1 MGRTLIIVAG
11 KDPTLAAG
19 GAETYVRATGRA
31 AIRAGY
37 DPHIFCI
44 SNSSRTERTPFGV
57 LYRAKSPFRPLRDLM
72 LAGHYGYLIA
82 AIDRFAAR
90 RRGPFLIHSFGP
102 WGCVGVAAARR
113 LARRGA
119 ACAAVTT
126 AWSTFAHETQ
136 GKFRGLSRAHG
147 WTVSLGLICRSIW
160 SRFTVSPMEGRGF
173 RRSQLV
179 LVNYESVRRIVA
191 ADHGEAIRFRRIG
204 YSSEAAFLR
213 DSGIRA
219 EAPDFLAA
227 LEPRDAPLI
236 VAVSRHDARKGVD
249 ILLHA
254 LAKLRESGRRFRAC
268 LIGGDVLLAK
278 HRALATE
285 LDLLD
290 CTSLPGRV
298 PDAYACLEHADIFAL
313 PSLEEGSG
321 SMSLLEAMQA
331 GVAAVV
337 SRVDGLPE
345 DVADR
350 NNALLVRPG
359 DAADLFINLR
369 LLVDDAALR
378 ARLARQAHATFQTRF
393 SADAF
398 AAELGAVYSSLGL
411 TPNGAARRV
420 GGSASGGEAGQ

>member
-11 KDPTLAAG
+11 KDPILASG

-37 DPHIFCI
+37 EPHIFCI
-44 SNSSRTERTPFGV
+44 SNSSRTESTPFGT

-72 LAGHYGYLIA
+72 LAAHHGYLLA

-90 RRGPFLIHSFGP
+90 RGGPFLIHGFGP
-102 WGCVGVAAARR
+102 WGSVGVAAARR

-126 AWSTFAHETQ
+126 AWSTYAHETQ
-136 GKFRGLSRAHG
+136 GKFRGASRAHG
-147 WTVSLGLICRSIW
+147 WTTGFGLLCRSVW
-160 SRFTVSPMEGRGF
+160 SRFTVSPLEGRGF
-173 RRSQLV
+173 RLSQLV
-179 LVNYESVRRIVA
+179 LVNYDSVRRIVS
-191 ADHGEAIRFRRIG
+191 ADHGEAIRFRKVR

-213 DSGIRA
+213 DGAARA
-219 EAPDFLAA
+219 ALPDILSA

-249 ILLHA
+249 VLLHA
-254 LAKLRESGRRFRAC
+254 LARLRRSGRRFRAC
-268 LIGGDVLLAK
+268 LIGGDTLLAK
-278 HRALATE
+278 HRALAAE
-285 LDLLD
+285 LGLLD

-331 GVAAVV
+331 RVAAVV
-337 SRVDGLPE
+337 SRIDGLPE
-345 DVADR
+345 DVSDR
-350 NNALLVRPG
+350 DNALLVPPG
-359 DAADLFINLR
+359 DPAELSLALR
-369 LLVDDAALR
+369 QLVDDAALR
-378 ARLARQAHATFQTRF
+378 RRLARRAHATFRDRF

-398 AAELGAVYSSLGL
+398 AADLATVYSDLGFA
-411 TPNGAARRV
+411 PNRSVPRRT
-420 GGSASGGEAGQ
+420 GSNRQSEAD